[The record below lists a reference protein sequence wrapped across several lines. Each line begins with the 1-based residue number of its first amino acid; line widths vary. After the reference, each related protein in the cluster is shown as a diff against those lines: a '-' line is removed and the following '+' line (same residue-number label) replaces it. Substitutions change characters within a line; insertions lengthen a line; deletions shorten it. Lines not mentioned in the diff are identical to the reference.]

1 MMKKMVCLCLVLM
14 LFFVFCSCDAKMTA
28 AENYL
33 IAVKQLDEKGIQ
45 SSLIMSDEALQR
57 CFDHIGEEEKTALSE
72 LYALTVY
79 DIGETKTASGS
90 KYVEVSVK
98 LPDMEKILSLA
109 KMQILVT
116 AESAEQVVHTMLA
129 DGTIAKTMMKQSDFY
144 VKMTENADGEFLID
158 RNDEENKAFFDAIAL
173 ENMMTFF
180 LNH

>member
-1 MMKKMVCLCLVLM
+1 
-14 LFFVFCSCDAKMTA
+14 
-28 AENYL
+28 
-33 IAVKQLDEKGIQ
+33 
-45 SSLIMSDEALQR
+45 
-57 CFDHIGEEEKTALSE
+57 
-72 LYALTVY
+72 
-79 DIGETKTASGS
+79 
-90 KYVEVSVK
+90 VEISVK

-116 AESAEQVVHTMLA
+116 AESAEQVVRTMLA
-129 DGTIAKTMMKQSDFY
+129 NGTIAKTMMKQSDFH